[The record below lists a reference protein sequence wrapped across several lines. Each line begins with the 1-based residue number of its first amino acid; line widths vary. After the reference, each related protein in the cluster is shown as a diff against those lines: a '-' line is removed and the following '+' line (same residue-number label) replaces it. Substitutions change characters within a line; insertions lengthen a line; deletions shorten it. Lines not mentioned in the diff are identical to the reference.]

1 VLTWHNIKHPE
12 VYILIIPGF
21 GIVSHVIATF
31 SGKSIFGYIGMVY
44 AIISI
49 GLLGFIVWS
58 QLMAF
63 IYCEINIVDFTVGW
77 KDYKLLNTFYS
88 LNVNNNIPSAG
99 NSLLFVGLLRSGT
112 IMYRGSSETLCE
124 SSFVNFRKTY
134 KTYYGKS
141 FEESDNW
148 LNWLVGFIEGDGAIL
163 ENKGSCRLIITQKD
177 PKVLIE
183 IHNKL
188 GLGTVKNFN
197 NYSRFLVTDNNS
209 CLLLYLLLNGNLVL
223 NHRKIQLSKWFY
235 SLARLKLKDNFN
247 LDEIPSILLYNIEPT
262 LDNSWLSGFTDA
274 EGCFS
279 ISIIKN
285 RNNLNYVRAR
295 FILDQKLEFNTLNLI
310 AKLFNPEQ
318 KSKENQVKLR
328 NETKEV
334 FRMAINCNDIKNPNS
349 TIIRNYFNKF
359 QLKTSKQNSFSL
371 WSKSLDLILG
381 KQPLSTENLLEIR
394 QISKTIN
401 KFTIDNNPIG
411 SSKFS

>member
-1 VLTWHNIKHPE
+1 
-12 VYILIIPGF
+12 
-21 GIVSHVIATF
+21 
-31 SGKSIFGYIGMVY
+31 MVY

-63 IYCEINIVDFTVGW
+63 IYCKINIVDFTVGW
-77 KDYKLLNTFYS
+77 KDYTLLNTFYS

-99 NSLLFVGLLRSGT
+99 NSLLSVGLLRSGT
-112 IMYRGSSETLCE
+112 IIYRGSSETLCE
-124 SSFVNFRKTY
+124 SSFVIFRKTY
-134 KTYYGKS
+134 KILYSKS

-223 NHRKIQLSKWFY
+223 NHRKIQLSKWFT
-235 SLARLKLKDNFN
+235 SLENAPRLKLKENFN
-247 LDEIPSILLYNIEPT
+247 LDEIPSILDNTIEPT

-295 FILDQKLEFNTLNLI
+295 FILDQKLEYNTLNLI

-318 KSKENQVKLR
+318 KSKGNQVKLR

-334 FRMAINCNDIKNPNS
+334 FRMAINCNDINNPNS
-349 TIIRNYFNKF
+349 TIIRNYFNRF

-371 WSKSLDLILG
+371 WSKCLDLILG
-381 KQPLSTENLLEIR
+381 KQPLSNVLEIR